1 MDEVRLANKA
11 KREIEAMKKG
21 KNNTKIEG
29 YKKDTLTEEH
39 CYDDCK
45 IKIIRILLDINQF

>member
-39 CYDDCK
+39 CYDDRK
-45 IKIIRILLDINQF
+45 IKTISIQLDIKI